1 MKRAAL
7 LGLDLGTSSLKALVL
22 AEDGLVLAEQ
32 AEGYPTLQPHPGWS
46 EQDPDG
52 WWRACVAA
60 TRAALADATRAHG
73 PLDVRGIGL
82 SGQMHTFVLVDA
94 RGRAVRPAVTWMD
107 TRGQPHLE
115 RVRTAIAAAGLQ
127 AEVANPVVLGLSLLP
142 LVWLREHEPASLA
155 AATAF
160 LVAKDALRLRLTGTL
175 GSEPTDASATL
186 LADVPG
192 RVWSARVASLFDLP
206 FELLPALAASDASA
220 GGLLPEAAAE
230 LGVPAGIPVAHGAGD
245 QQAAALG
252 MGSLHPGD
260 LQLMVGTGAQVLAVR
275 EAAEADPLGRLHTFC
290 HVRGFV
296 QQASVNN
303 AGAALAWAREL
314 LGLEWAQLYAAPLDQ
329 PDLPAFVPF
338 LSGERTP
345 LMKGHARAAWLGLA
359 PEHDATALAAAAVIG
374 VVTSIADAARVVVAG
389 GSVRGSIRAS
399 GGGLR
404 EPRFAQALT
413 DAIGRPLTV
422 VRSGAASAVGAAVL
436 AGVAAGVYADLA
448 AAVDRVGRADGVAY
462 LPDPDAAV
470 FWAEHRDWRAGL
482 DAAGFHEHVAG
493 RPQAT
498 KPLSDGPQGR

>member
-1 MKRAAL
+1 MTRPAL

-22 AEDGLVLAEQ
+22 AEDGAVLAEQ
-32 AEGYPTLQPHPGWS
+32 AEGYPTHQPRPGWS
-46 EQDPDG
+46 EQDPDA
-52 WWRACVAA
+52 WWQACVAA
-60 TRAALADATRAHG
+60 TRAAVAAASRAHG

-82 SGQMHTFVLVDA
+82 SGQMHTFVLVDPA
-94 RGRAVRPAVTWMD
+94 GRAVRPAVTWMD
-107 TRGQPHLE
+107 TRAQPQLE
-115 RVRTAIAAAGLQ
+115 QVRAAIAAAGLQ

-142 LVWLREHEPASLA
+142 LVWLREHEPASLT

-160 LVAKDALRLRLTGTL
+160 LVAKDALRSRLTGTF

-192 RVWSARVASLFDLP
+192 RAWSARVMRSFDLP
-206 FELLPALAASDASA
+206 IELLPALGASDGSA

-230 LGVPAGIPVAHGAGD
+230 LGLPAGIPVAHGAGD

-303 AGAALAWAREL
+303 AGAALTWAREL
-314 LGLEWAQLYAAPLDQ
+314 LGLTWSELYQAPLDQ
-329 PDLPAFVPF
+329 PGLPAFVPF

-359 PEHDATALAAAAVIG
+359 PEHRPTALAAAAVIG
-374 VVTSIADAARVVVAG
+374 VVTSIADAARAVIEG
-389 GSVRGSIRAS
+389 GSVRGAIRAS

-404 EPRFAQALT
+404 EPRFAQAVA
-413 DAIGRPLTV
+413 DAIGLPLTV
-422 VRSGAASAVGAAVL
+422 VRSGAASAVGAALL

-448 AAVDRVGRADGVAY
+448 TAVDRVDREDGVTY
-462 LPDPDAAV
+462 RPDPDAAA
-470 FWAEHRDWRAGL
+470 FWVAHRDWRAEL
-482 DAAGFHEHVAG
+482 DAVGFHEHVAA
-493 RPQAT
+493 RPQ
-498 KPLSDGPQGR
+498 LSAPPGW